1 MSLSRSPILVIKLTL
16 NRFTH
21 KTHVKIKKIQNTNH
35 NHWPE
40 STGVDNS
47 EVGSELASAQVG
59 ERERGDGRLG
69 VGEGKKDEDDM
80 R

>member
-40 STGVDNS
+40 STSVDNS

-59 ERERGDGRLG
+59 ERERERGGGSERGL
-69 VGEGKKDEDDM
+69 KDDDDM